1 MHGAVASLQRTM
13 AFLEEQKTA
22 AEDKAAAMEE
32 SAQVQLARA
41 EARAE
46 ASQVQVRD
54 LQVAVEA
61 AQAQAKDLEVQVAE
75 REAGAEWSLAIL
87 AQSSKETGVEKGRAD
102 TAEAQVLQVQQKLAN
117 VTWRLE
123 ERTEQGDSCYA
134 ELVKTTVQ
142 VQELE
147 RQIGSLAIKYE
158 CASLRAS
165 LTYRH
170 NDDNA

>member
-1 MHGAVASLQRTM
+1 M
-13 AFLEEQKTA
+13 
-22 AEDKAAAMEE
+22 
-32 SAQVQLARA
+32 
-41 EARAE
+41 
-46 ASQVQVRD
+46 
-54 LQVAVEA
+54 
-61 AQAQAKDLEVQVAE
+61 
-75 REAGAEWSLAIL
+75 L

-134 ELVKTTVQ
+134 ELVKTTAQ